1 MSSKNNT
8 NKEKNKNLKQSM
20 IQFNK
25 NNYHP
30 DQGMSQ
36 QDHEIYSGEVFSEDM
51 PKKEYEDKIENSK
64 EIINTGDITIQ
75 KLCSRIKKLVED
87 KKIALKEVEEKF
99 ELIEKNT
106 ELNFKL
112 KELEKRNALL
122 EEEIKKLK
130 KEKEKEKEDDNE
142 EIKKLKEIIEKLN
155 GKINIQDFIIAN
167 FNRLHL
173 MDNMKYL
180 EDKGMHESANI
191 FRNIIKD
198 NNNLSPNY
206 KNINID
212 ENISNSITKN
222 TTFNNINFN

>member
-8 NKEKNKNLKQSM
+8 NKEKMNNLKQSM
-20 IQFNK
+20 IQFIK
-25 NNYHP
+25 NNYHL

-36 QDHEIYSGEVFSEDM
+36 QDQEIYSGEVFSEDM

-167 FNRLHL
+167 FNKLHL
-173 MDNMKYL
+173 MNNMKYL

-198 NNNLSPNY
+198 NNNLSPNF
-206 KNINID
+206 KTINID